1 MQKGLFGFI
10 LIVLIIFLIS
20 SCTPSSDKVIYKV
33 LNEEKMTRIKYS
45 LDLEVSK
52 EIEEKQIEKIFYDI
66 KKNNPGYERYFVHF
80 FLPGMKVESGA
91 WATANYENSLDINIS
106 GLSAARAEEL
116 ATQTFDDSIGVWK
129 DNFIGVILHLVK
141 EDEEFYL
148 IQEFNDG
155 SSYKQTIVLQSG
167 SEIKFTVSDSP
178 SEDFYIIVDNHLEV
192 WDNEGKIN
200 RYEIIKNPEMEKL
213 K

>member
-1 MQKGLFGFI
+1 M
-10 LIVLIIFLIS
+10 
-20 SCTPSSDKVIYKV
+20 
-33 LNEEKMTRIKYS
+33 
-45 LDLEVSK
+45 
-52 EIEEKQIEKIFYDI
+52 
-66 KKNNPGYERYFVHF
+66 
-80 FLPGMKVESGA
+80 
-91 WATANYENSLDINIS
+91 
-106 GLSAARAEEL
+106 
-116 ATQTFDDSIGVWK
+116 
-129 DNFIGVILHLVK
+129 K